1 MNNISRNYLYTLFKR
16 EYGVSPKEYLMTL
29 RIQKAK
35 LLFSDQSQPL
45 SVSEVAYA
53 VGFNDPLYFSRVFR
67 KITGTSPS
75 NYSPR

>member
-1 MNNISRNYLYTLFKR
+1 
-16 EYGVSPKEYLMTL
+16 MTL

-35 LLFSDQSQPL
+35 LLFSDQSQHP